1 MLTKERNPRTFPRAK
16 THIKQRLHYVL
27 PRLER
32 GIWVLPKYERNCQR
46 IHPKK
51 QALETIRHIGK
62 KRRLK
67 LSSIHVHSG
76 AYFKKRL
83 SESLKLHLTPKWIR
97 QEKESLSTVQRGL
110 FRSRMKRVSTAV
122 Y

>member
-16 THIKQRLHYVL
+16 KAYQVASLHYVL

-83 SESLKLHLTPKWIR
+83 SKKLKPALK
-97 QEKESLSTVQRGL
+97 
-110 FRSRMKRVSTAV
+110 A
-122 Y
+122 